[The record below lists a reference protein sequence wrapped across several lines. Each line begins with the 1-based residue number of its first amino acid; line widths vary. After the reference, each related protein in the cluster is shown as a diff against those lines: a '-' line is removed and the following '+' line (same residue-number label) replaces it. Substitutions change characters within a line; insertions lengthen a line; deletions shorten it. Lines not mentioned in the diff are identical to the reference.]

1 MKKVGVKILRDEEL
15 QIKENLV
22 LKRGKVYVLKDKEL
36 RIEIIWL
43 YHNIPIVE
51 HKERWKMIELVT
63 KNYWWLEVIKDVRK
77 YVDRCKLC

>member
-1 MKKVGVKILRDEEL
+1 MKKAGVKILRDKEL

-22 LKRGKVYVLKDKEL
+22 LKREKVYVLKDKEL

-51 HKERWKMIELVT
+51 YRER
-63 KNYWWLEVIKDVRK
+63 
-77 YVDRCKLC
+77 